1 MRYKAVPWIRKVTTH
16 GLTMDIHK
24 EQAGTAGTAEHR
36 RMMAVYE
43 RAKQYPNE
51 TEACY
56 SFVQVLTACVNCT
69 FRHLSEARERE
80 TSVRKKLTPF
90 SPFFTAFAHGANDL
104 SNAIGPFAVIYHT
117 WKTGEVAGKKTEV
130 PVWMLVVGAS
140 MLVIGLVTY
149 G

>member
-1 MRYKAVPWIRKVTTH
+1 MRYKAVPWIKKVTTH
-16 GLTMDIHK
+16 GMNMDIHK

-69 FRHLSEARERE
+69 FRRLSSASARER
-80 TSVRKKLTPF
+80 SARRKLTPF
-90 SPFFTAFAHGANDL
+90 SPFLAAFAHGANDL
-104 SNAIGPFAVIYHT
+104 SNAIGPWAVIYST
-117 WKTGEVAGKKTEV
+117 WHSGQVAGKKTDV
-130 PVWMLVVGAS
+130 PIWMLVAGAS